1 MNYTVTRPIS
11 TFEMYQNCFYLSEE
25 FKNKVHTSDE
35 LVLEEHVLEDSGP
48 SCQDV
53 SVDGKHFL
61 VSADQDGI
69 VELDV
74 VHHSSETLNRI
85 YKLIEHCI
93 TRLQFVKSSEK
104 L

>member
-1 MNYTVTRPIS
+1 MNYTSIS
-11 TFEMYQNCFYLSEE
+11 NFQNVLEVQNCFYLSEE

-53 SVDGKHFL
+53 SVDGKHFP